1 MCPIDF
7 EDEYLILT
15 SPQPAISQSFASFTN
30 VPIISNT
37 NTSIAANNNARTQ
50 RRTSNFF
57 PPTNDN
63 SVLST
68 PSFQVSTDSY
78 QFPDIS
84 CSTTTTAITE
94 LAISPFTA
102 FNKTALS
109 EPPQSPF
116 YTKTPSSITTSNLGS
131 PVINKLSQANF
142 NTINYQL
149 TNSLNDLH
157 LQSSLDSSLNSIT
170 HQQQHQQQQQ
180 QQQQQIH
187 DIYQN
192 SNLHNCL
199 PNVSHQENLYNL
211 EQRHVLNQQN
221 SYYERP
227 QNHTQE
233 LGNGFML
240 NTNPIDTPKLSPVL
254 SQSIWNS
261 EITPELPKIQKRQN
275 RYSNKVNNPVFI
287 PSDQPID
294 TKSIDNNSLSPKNK
308 TIVTDDQPSEP
319 LNRRIKFPKQVNYTP
334 KHNYFVEDMLK
345 YDLTN
350 RYSEGYSTTFYK
362 RNKHG
367 YMFIREATN
376 TLHVHQNSWVQLK
389 IKLPT
394 GSPPSTTG
402 NRNNSSSRKLL
413 SKKLKVN
420 IKELPIWK
428 PKP

>member
-7 EDEYLILT
+7 EDEFLILT

-30 VPIISNT
+30 VPIIH
-37 NTSIAANNNARTQ
+37 NTSTTVPSNNNTRAQ

-68 PSFQVSTDSY
+68 PNIQVSTDSY

-94 LAISPFTA
+94 LAMSPFTT

-116 YTKTPSSITTSNLGS
+116 YVKTPSSMTTSNLGS
-131 PVINKLSQANF
+131 PVINKLNQANF
-142 NTINYQL
+142 NAMNYQL
-149 TNSLNDLH
+149 TNSLHDLH
-157 LQSSLDSSLNSIT
+157 LQSSLDSSLTSLAHQHQ
-170 HQQQHQQQQQ
+170 HQQQHM
-180 QQQQQIH
+180 H
-187 DIYQN
+187 DVY
-192 SNLHNCL
+192 HNGNFHIRL
-199 PNVSHQENLYNL
+199 PNISHQESIYNT
-211 EQRHVLNQQN
+211 EQHNILNQQN
-221 SYYERP
+221 NYYERS

-233 LGNGFML
+233 LENGFML
-240 NTNPIDTPKLSPVL
+240 STNSIDTPKLSPVL

-261 EITPELPKIQKRQN
+261 EIIPELPKVEKREN
-275 RYSNKVNNPVFI
+275 RYSNKVNNPAFI
-287 PSDQPID
+287 PSEHPAE
-294 TKSIDNNSLSPKNK
+294 TKNASTDINSRSPKN
-308 TIVTDDQPSEP
+308 TTLDNDDIPPPQPQ
-319 LNRRIKFPKQVNYTP
+319 NQNIKFPKQVKYTP
-334 KHNYFVEDMLK
+334 RHNHFVEDMLNH
-345 YDLTN
+345 DLTN

-394 GSPPSTTG
+394 TSSTVTG
-402 NRNNSSSRKLL
+402 NKNNSSSKKLL